1 MYIWLRRKQGGN
13 KSFFRYILQD
23 YINYIELNNQTIT
36 EKKLMDDKVGIMDI
50 KAVLNE
56 NIQCDVEMQVVNKH
70 NIENK
75 YKSQ

>member
-1 MYIWLRRKQGGN
+1 
-13 KSFFRYILQD
+13 
-23 YINYIELNNQTIT
+23 
-36 EKKLMDDKVGIMDI
+36 MDDKVGIMDI

-75 YKSQ
+75 YKS